1 MAETARTSQNDLSKL
16 DVARIRNRLI
26 AMRAELEARRSSRDL
41 LHLKQVEAALGKL
54 ASGAYGSCE
63 SCARPVVKSR
73 LLETPQVRYCA
84 ICSGGRR
91 SSPAPRGASAN
102 A

>member
-1 MAETARTSQNDLSKL
+1 MAESARTSQNDLSKI
-16 DVARIRNRLI
+16 DVARIRSRLM
-26 AMRAELEARRSSRDL
+26 AMRAELDARRSARDL
-41 LHLKQVEAALGKL
+41 LHLKQIEAALGKL
-54 ASGAYGSCE
+54 ASGLYGSCE

-73 LLETPQVRYCA
+73 LLETPHVRYCA

-91 SSPAPRGASAN
+91 SSSSPRGASAN

>member
-1 MAETARTSQNDLSKL
+1 MAESLRTLQPDLSKI
-16 DVARIRNRLI
+16 DVARIRARLL
-26 AMRAELEARRSSRDL
+26 AMRAELDARRSGRDL

-73 LLETPQVRYCA
+73 LLETPQVRYCGV
-84 ICSGGRR
+84 CSGGRR
-91 SSPAPRGASAN
+91 APSRGAA
-102 A
+102 AAA